1 MLTISMH
8 VAEGA
13 SIEILLM
20 AIVVAI
26 IALYTIKK
34 KKKRSLDYEEVL

>member
-1 MLTISMH
+1 MFTVSMH

-13 SIEILLM
+13 TIELLLM
-20 AIVVAI
+20 AIVI

-34 KKKRSLDYEEVL
+34 GKREV